1 MQQKKYCAGMFFEEF
16 CGLAGTKFP
25 YGTEWF
31 AHVPALLQEMVK
43 IGGSHAQQYRDLVRT
58 VDMDARK
65 RSLPWVLDLGGGR
78 TMPYSLEG
86 RELHFVAH
94 PSAYQSLDFVT
105 DCFTEEARM
114 NSRRRDSL
122 APAVAFADPEVR
134 QNLLVDAYRAY
145 AAGNNPET
153 VPECCTRSNETMA
166 RFFLRQSV
174 YRNLKECGNFKVSFA
189 AHIYKFFRSTRVLD
203 PFAGWGDRAIGAA
216 LVPEVTLYVGVD
228 SNPELATGYRRIQDT
243 FRDTTTLHFI
253 VPQKFE
259 NANIEDILFDMVLAS
274 PPFFDLEIY
283 GQGQGQCHD
292 LTTTDDWVSGWLVP
306 CLEKAICSLR
316 AGGFLVLYLCDTQ
329 RLAEKRYLG
338 LCHDMLVRRNFWRI
352 DFLGTIATLREK
364 DSRRVMPLFVYRK
377 KC

>member
-1 MQQKKYCAGMFFEEF
+1 MQQKKYSAGMFFEEF
-16 CGLAGTKFP
+16 CGSAGTEFP
-25 YGTEWF
+25 YGTEWL
-31 AHVPALLQEMVK
+31 AQVPALLQK
-43 IGGSHAQQYRDLVRT
+43 IVTDGGSHAQRYRNLVSTTCKPTGTR
-58 VDMDARK
+58 
-65 RSLPWVLDLGGGR
+65 PWVLDLGEGR
-78 TMPYSLEG
+78 KMPYSLEG

-94 PSAYQSLDFVT
+94 PSAYNSLDFVT

-114 NSRRRDSL
+114 NSRRRDAL
-122 APAVAFADPEVR
+122 APAVAFADPDIR
-134 QNLLVDAYRAY
+134 RDLLADAYRAY
-145 AAGNNPET
+145 AAGNPET
-153 VPECCTRSNETMA
+153 VPEPCTQSKEMMA

-216 LVPEVTLYVGVD
+216 LVPEVILYVGVD
-228 SNPELATGYRRIQDT
+228 SNPELAAGYSRIKET
-243 FRDTTTLHFI
+243 FKNTTTLHFI

-259 NANIEDILFDMVLAS
+259 NANLQNILFDMVLAS

-283 GQGQGQCHD
+283 GQGQDQAQGPS
-292 LTTTDDWVSGWLVP
+292 DWVSGWLVP

-316 AGGFLVLYLCDTQ
+316 AGGYLVLYLCDTQ

-338 LCHDMLVRRNFWRI
+338 LCHDMLMRHNFWRI